1 MSQPVTIKR
10 GTLLPQAQR
19 ITTVFTPT
27 GGWEKTLDFNGA
39 GQDQM
44 IALAYDYIRAGCSV
58 QIVEENDKAS
68 LVVTDGTNQFTLD
81 TWEIV
86 GNDLTLD
93 IFQLPSLTI
102 FATGNQIASMRD
114 FVTNFPVG
122 TIADV
127 IQTFLDT
134 ALFAAWTTDQ
144 KTLAYQVILLYIR
157 GTTDYPY
164 AQYVVRHTTNA
175 SNRWQQNISDFGV
188 NSCYTP
194 AQAFTE
200 FQDSALWALPMPAR
214 LVYKLANIPT
224 PDFQPNYQ
232 WGYRKLPS
240 TEGTAANNRISIVQ
254 EMQLYQ
260 WSTILVPPY

>member
-1 MSQPVTIKR
+1 MPNAVTVKR
-10 GTLLPQAQR
+10 GTILPQAQR
-19 ITTVFTPT
+19 IVTRFTPT

-44 IALAYDYIRAGCSV
+44 VAMAYDYIRNGCSV
-58 QIVEENDKAS
+58 DIVEEFDKAS

-81 TWEIV
+81 TWEII

-93 IFQLPSLTI
+93 IFGIPSLTV
-102 FATGNQIASMRD
+102 FATGNQIASIRD

-127 IQTFLDT
+127 IQNFLDT
-134 ALFAAWTTDQ
+134 AIFAAWTFDQ
-144 KTLAYQVILLYIR
+144 KSLAYQLILLYIR

-164 AQYVVRHTTNA
+164 AQYTVRHTTNA
-175 SNRWQQNISDFGV
+175 SNRWQVNISDFGA

-194 AQAFTE
+194 AQAMTE
-200 FQDSALWALPMPAR
+200 FQDSSLWAIPMPGR
-214 LVYKLANIPT
+214 LVYKLSQIPV
-224 PDFQPNYQ
+224 PEFRSFYQ

-240 TEGTAANNRISIVQ
+240 TEGTAANNRISIVT
-254 EMQLYQ
+254 EYQLYQ
-260 WSTILVPPY
+260 WSTILVPTY